1 MADTTRNIFTLGE
14 YRDDQ
19 TAGKGVPVTDV
30 WTDLFPTGAVELN
43 INTKSNRLD
52 LANPASPS
60 PRSHP
65 YIQIAAD
72 ADYNLGTGDFSV
84 EGWFYAKSLYTNGH
98 YKRLWEFGAD
108 TGNSIGIN
116 VQMNGTIEFRY
127 NDTVYLTSSSGTFTI
142 GEWHHVLLH
151 RVSGTIRLFYDGV
164 RQQSASNSNNWNYS
178 SNSLRIGANHAQEYN
193 SWWNG
198 WISNFRFL
206 KGSASHTSSSDFTP
220 PKPPLENIT
229 NTKILIC
236 QDKDNPA
243 AYTVLPAGKTVY
255 LNGSTTNSD
264 ADGGTQ
270 IASLQ
275 YVGLSRRWLGDK
287 TETSNMGYAFGG
299 GPSSFS
305 NMMRMD
311 MSTNTTSFFPGSE
324 NSFSNKMNMGV
335 TASQTTGYIGGAE
348 PSTSDVGQFNF
359 ANETSS
365 SSSPMSLVGSR
376 QDTTGN
382 GNITHGYITGGGPG
396 NPGYTNTTKLDYAA
410 NTSSNL
416 PSAKGNIR
424 QAAPSDKYTKGMN
437 NTGNQEK
444 GYFIGG
450 NPGSSYIEK
459 LTYATDTMSST
470 VSTVIPA
477 GNPSNVRKPSYAAT
491 GTALADGT
499 YGYMI
504 GNVFTADPGP
514 AYALKGSWFRI
525 TFDTDTETF
534 MPGWNGYFG
543 GANGAKFGNTTKGY
557 TMGGGGPS
565 NGSNASNHIWEFNY
579 ATGTGT
585 RIPGSLPASINQNTG
600 MSVRNSNA
608 PVYFPPTITTT
619 PSVKLLDADY
629 GIFHKEGGSSYEKRD
644 FSTDGVSVMPGLQNT
659 SNTPWQGA
667 VANQDAIWTYSSD
680 YRGGDKIPWANQTI
694 IKQPN
699 SWFPKDHWKHLGSGS
714 DSFNDSKSGY
724 FAGGNSGTFNPAG
737 NYAFTSEVFKIDF
750 STGTG
755 STPGTNRGQ
764 TNAWA
769 GNAQSPS
776 KGYSFGGER
785 SPSGPHTTAYWM
797 KFSTDSWSEIPGS
810 GFPSWQ
816 SAFSAGT
823 GNVTNAY
830 MGGGRNPNY
839 TYSYIW
845 KFAYSTE
852 TGSTI
857 PARLV
862 GGGTNNQNF
871 GYLTATGDQEKGY
884 WGGTPGGGRGKLV
897 YSTDTLSNIPNYNHR
912 ANNSWA
918 VSNGDMNRSGKIG
931 TNIEVL

>member
-43 INTKSNRLD
+43 INTKNNRLD

-116 VQMNGTIEFRY
+116 VQMNGRIEFRY

-142 GEWHHVLLH
+142 GEWHHVLFH

-348 PSTSDVGQFNF
+348 PSTNAVGQFNF
-359 ANETSS
+359 SNETSS
-365 SSSPMSLVGSR
+365 GSSPMTLVGSR
-376 QDTTGN
+376 QNTTGN
-382 GNITHGYITGGGPG
+382 G
-396 NPGYTNTTKLDYAA
+396 K
-410 NTSSNL
+410 
-416 PSAKGNIR
+416 
-424 QAAPSDKYTKGMN
+424 
-437 NTGNQEK
+437 QE
-444 GYFIGG
+444 
-450 NPGSSYIEK
+450 
-459 LTYATDTMSST
+459 
-470 VSTVIPA
+470 
-477 GNPSNVRKPSYAAT
+477 R
-491 GTALADGT
+491 
-499 YGYMI
+499 
-504 GNVFTADPGP
+504 
-514 AYALKGSWFRI
+514 
-525 TFDTDTETF
+525 
-534 MPGWNGYFG
+534 
-543 GANGAKFGNTTKGY
+543 
-557 TMGGGGPS
+557 
-565 NGSNASNHIWEFNY
+565 
-579 ATGTGT
+579 
-585 RIPGSLPASINQNTG
+585 
-600 MSVRNSNA
+600 
-608 PVYFPPTITTT
+608 
-619 PSVKLLDADY
+619 
-629 GIFHKEGGSSYEKRD
+629 
-644 FSTDGVSVMPGLQNT
+644 
-659 SNTPWQGA
+659 
-667 VANQDAIWTYSSD
+667 
-680 YRGGDKIPWANQTI
+680 
-694 IKQPN
+694 
-699 SWFPKDHWKHLGSGS
+699 
-714 DSFNDSKSGY
+714 
-724 FAGGNSGTFNPAG
+724 
-737 NYAFTSEVFKIDF
+737 
-750 STGTG
+750 
-755 STPGTNRGQ
+755 
-764 TNAWA
+764 
-769 GNAQSPS
+769 
-776 KGYSFGGER
+776 
-785 SPSGPHTTAYWM
+785 
-797 KFSTDSWSEIPGS
+797 
-810 GFPSWQ
+810 
-816 SAFSAGT
+816 
-823 GNVTNAY
+823 
-830 MGGGRNPNY
+830 
-839 TYSYIW
+839 
-845 KFAYSTE
+845 
-852 TGSTI
+852 
-857 PARLV
+857 
-862 GGGTNNQNF
+862 
-871 GYLTATGDQEKGY
+871 
-884 WGGTPGGGRGKLV
+884 
-897 YSTDTLSNIPNYNHR
+897 
-912 ANNSWA
+912 
-918 VSNGDMNRSGKIG
+918 
-931 TNIEVL
+931 